1 MRAPLTSHPRFKRQ
15 PIFGQI
21 CANGPHTN
29 ANRTFS
35 CRISLGRL
43 DKQRPLIGV
52 SLRRELS
59 TGIAPVMGDRVEL
72 QQVIINLAM
81 NGMQAMAAVAERPR
95 DLLIRSQQDGKHV
108 VVAISDSGT
117 GIAPERAER
126 LFASFFTTKPDGMG
140 MGLSICRSIIEA
152 HGGQLWASQNAGP
165 GATFQFTLPCVERR
179 E

>member
-1 MRAPLTSHPRFKRQ
+1 M
-15 PIFGQI
+15 
-21 CANGPHTN
+21 
-29 ANRTFS
+29 
-35 CRISLGRL
+35 
-43 DKQRPLIGV
+43 
-52 SLRRELS
+52 
-59 TGIAPVMGDRVEL
+59 
-72 QQVIINLAM
+72 IINLAM